1 MSEQVSVRTGRRFT
15 VKTKMLAMN
24 ILVVLIMIAMTVYAI
39 LSANNID
46 TQYSSL
52 LQRQKTMLTDTLTAP
67 YYAAHEVSLLREYF
81 LLNAP
86 GDMSTIQQNNQQ
98 IQVLLQHALS
108 LAKSSSTR
116 AQLQKALTD
125 QENFYSQVQQIA
137 SMPNNKHTLQI
148 ALKEN
153 LMENGV
159 NISTDLQTATK
170 STSANIQANANAQS
184 AAAVRATSILII
196 AAIIAV
202 IVSILLGL
210 LLANIISRPLMR
222 LVEVVGKVAHGDLRE
237 LSDVKS
243 RDEVGEVSESVNDM
257 IMRLRKIMSGVL
269 SAAGNVAAASQE
281 ISAATEQI
289 ASGSTT
295 QAESAEMANHLFKEL
310 STAINEVAKNAED
323 ASALSAKTAEVATQG
338 KSIVQSSVEG
348 MDKVREQIALL
359 SQDSSRV
366 GEILAVIDDIADQTN
381 LLALNAAIEAARAG
395 EQGRGFAVVADEVRK
410 LAERSSDATK
420 QITTI
425 IKTMQANTEA
435 SVQAVQKGVASTQE
449 SGEAF
454 TQIASMV
461 SASADRV
468 TEIAAASEEQSAQT
482 SEVLVAIETIASA
495 AEESA
500 ASSEETASSA
510 QTLAQLADELNG
522 YVSVF
527 KIS

>member
-1 MSEQVSVRTGRRFT
+1 MTEQLYASAGRRLT

-24 ILVVLIMIAMTVYAI
+24 ILVVLIMIIMTVYAI
-39 LSANNID
+39 ISANSMD
-46 TQYSSL
+46 TQYSAL
-52 LQRQKTMLTDTLTAP
+52 MQQQKTILSDTLNVQ

-81 LLNAP
+81 LLDKSD
-86 GDMSTIQQNNQQ
+86 DMSIIHSDNQQ
-98 IQVLLQHALS
+98 IQTLLQNALPLTQKQS
-108 LAKSSSTR
+108 IK
-116 AQLQKALTD
+116 AQLQNALSAQND
-125 QENFYSQVQQIA
+125 FYSQVQQIA
-137 SMPNNKHTLQI
+137 SIPDNKHTLQI
-148 ALKEN
+148 ALNEN
-153 LMENGV
+153 LMRNGV
-159 NISTDLQTATK
+159 NIARDMK
-170 STSANIQANANAQS
+170 SANQFIAANIQAKMNAEHAV
-184 AAAVRATSILII
+184 AVRTTWVLIV
-196 AAIIAV
+196 AV
-202 IVSILLGL
+202 IVAVVISILLGVFL
-210 LLANIISRPLMR
+210 SNVISRPLKR
-222 LVEVVGKVAHGDLRE
+222 LVEVVGKVAHGDLRN

-243 RDEVGEVSESVNDM
+243 RDEVGELSESVNDM
-257 IMRLRKIMSGVL
+257 IVRLRKIMSGVL